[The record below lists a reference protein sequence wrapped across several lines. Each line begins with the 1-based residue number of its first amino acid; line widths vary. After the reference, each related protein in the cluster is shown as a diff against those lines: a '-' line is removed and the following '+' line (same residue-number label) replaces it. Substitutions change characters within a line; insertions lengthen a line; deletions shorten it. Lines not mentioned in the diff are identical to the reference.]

1 MLKVLGKSQGHNVNR
16 QTVIIFNAMCDSR
29 LHEPLGTIYC
39 PEATVFL
46 PSILENK
53 KKNYVSFIDIL
64 EVCILISHLSQSCV
78 CTGEEITEKYV
89 ENNEVFI

>member
-1 MLKVLGKSQGHNVNR
+1 MLKVLGKSQAHNVNR

-39 PEATVFL
+39 PEAAVFL
-46 PSILENK
+46 PSILENQ

-64 EVCILISHLSQSCV
+64 EVYILISHLSQSRV
-78 CTGEEITEKYV
+78 CTGEEMTEKYV